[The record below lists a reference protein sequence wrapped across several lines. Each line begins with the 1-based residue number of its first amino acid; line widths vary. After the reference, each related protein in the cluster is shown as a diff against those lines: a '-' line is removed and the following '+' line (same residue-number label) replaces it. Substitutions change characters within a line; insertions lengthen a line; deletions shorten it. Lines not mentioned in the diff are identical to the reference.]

1 MKNLEPIKITDE
13 FRERVAQ
20 YQEKP
25 GDGVGLLEACSENP
39 VLFVKHM
46 IGVDPYAWQ
55 VDVLWAFKQ
64 RVEGETDYRDI
75 LLNTSRQI
83 GKSAVLSWCAM
94 WATIFNKKPDKS
106 MGNTRVAIVSR
117 ADRAARKLLREINLW
132 FRFGDRY
139 MRERYTDED
148 GNPLFGKHFFT
159 ELLSP
164 SDPNNSQM
172 LTLRAEG
179 DLDVDYCL
187 RGSQVGSWIGSFPP
201 TPSVLGETFTIGMID
216 EAAHRDMPNEFII
229 RELKPTGNAN
239 GAIWISA
246 STPWNANGWFYE
258 RMVDET
264 GEVQKFV
271 FSIDAIKDEE
281 LGVVQYEDAMRD
293 IDTLKRNGDYLSI
306 NIIYYCQFEQADTQ
320 YFDPQKV
327 EDMFDE
333 DLPMFE
339 KFDDP
344 CDMGVDFGGE
354 VKSRTVITIS
364 YMNPDT
370 GKITRL
376 YHKRYPVGPTLNL
389 LDDIAELM
397 TRFNVQRIIPDFCP
411 SGKPFINEMVDKG
424 WNIQPDGRGMQYRS
438 DKVTKYGAF
447 RAKLNRGE
455 IQSYPDETLL
465 GEMKGLEQSE
475 TSTQSKI
482 VAARGATD
490 DLIDS
495 FLQSC
500 YFFVGEETGRFGV
513 IDLNDIYDNDDV
525 EDPWAAI

>member
-1 MKNLEPIKITDE
+1 MKNIEPTVVDQ
-13 FRERVAQ
+13 A
-20 YQEKP
+20 YQDRMNEYRKTP
-25 GDGVGLLEACSENP
+25 EGVGLIEACSENP
-39 VLFVKHM
+39 VLFVEHM
-46 IGVDPYAWQ
+46 LGVVPYAWQ
-55 VDVLWAFKQ
+55 IEVLIAFKE
-64 RVEGETDYRDI
+64 RLEGETEYRDI

-94 WATIFNKKPDKS
+94 WATIFNKRPDKS

-132 FRFGDRY
+132 FRYGDRY
-139 MRERYTDED
+139 MKDRYLDED
-148 GNPLFGKHFFT
+148 DQPLFGKHFFSD
-159 ELLSP
+159 LLSP

-172 LTLRAEG
+172 LTLRSSDEIESE
-179 DLDVDYCL
+179 LL
-187 RGSQVGSWIGSFPP
+187 LKGSQVGSWIGSFPP

-216 EAAHRDMPNEFII
+216 EAAHKDMPQEFIV

-239 GAIWISA
+239 GALWLSA

-258 RMVDET
+258 RMTDET

-271 FSIDAIKDEE
+271 FSIDAIKEE
-281 LGVVQYEDAMRD
+281 DLGRVQYEDAMKD
-293 IDTLKRNGDYLSI
+293 IATLKRNGDFLSI
-306 NIIYYCQFEQADTQ
+306 NIIYYCVFEQADTQ
-320 YFDPQKV
+320 YFNPHKV
-327 EDMFDE
+327 EEMFDDE
-333 DLPMFE
+333 LPMFE
-339 KFDDP
+339 AFEEP

-364 YMNPDT
+364 YMNPET
-370 GKITRL
+370 GQITRL

-389 LDDIAELM
+389 LDDMAELM

-411 SGKPFINEMVDKG
+411 AGKAYINEMVDKG
-424 WNIQPDGRGMQYRS
+424 WNVQPDGKGMQYRS

-447 RAKLNRGE
+447 RSKLNRGE
-455 IQSYPDETLL
+455 IQSYPDEILL

-475 TSTQSKI
+475 TSTQSRI

-500 YFFVGEETGRFGV
+500 YFFLDTSAPKFGFVDFSTG
-513 IDLNDIYDNDDV
+513 DIHGQN
-525 EDPWAAI
+525 